1 MDDPAAQI
9 RASLVAQSLPPPSH
23 AWLQNLLSSRPR
35 PLPPLPSLT
44 ATAKARLL
52 AADLTAPGL
61 LDPAGTAPFP
71 PVTSGG
77 GGGGGGGGSA
87 VVAQEVRLP
96 RDVACQVLDVEN
108 LSRSR
113 WDQVEE
119 LEAVAR
125 GELTRGRQVVRVRDA
140 DADDDEDED
149 GGHAAATPAAAPA
162 RPGGA
167 PPPQQQQQQPSPA
180 DRNATHRLVLQDCRG
195 QKLFGLE
202 LRRVE
207 RIGVGR
213 TNIGEKLLLRAGT
226 VVARGTVLLEPDRCV
241 VLGGKVEAWQKA
253 WVDGRLAR
261 LKEAAGNPDRDSR

>member
-9 RASLVAQSLPPPSH
+9 RAALVAQSLPPPSH

-71 PVTSGG
+71 PVAGAGAGG
-77 GGGGGGGGSA
+77 Q
-87 VVAQEVRLP
+87 VAQEVRLP

-140 DADDDEDED
+140 DDD
-149 GGHAAATPAAAPA
+149 GGGGAGGDVPPEDRPGGVPAPAPAGVAA

-167 PPPQQQQQQPSPA
+167 APA
-180 DRNATHRLVLQDCRG
+180 PAADKNATHRLVLQDCRG

-207 RIGVGR
+207 RLGVGR
-213 TNIGEKLLLRAGT
+213 TNIGEKILLRAGT
-226 VVARGTVLLEPDRCV
+226 AVARGTVLLEPDKCV
-241 VLGGKVEAWQKA
+241 VLGGKVEAWHKS

-261 LKEAAGNPDRDSR
+261 LKEAAGTPDRDSR